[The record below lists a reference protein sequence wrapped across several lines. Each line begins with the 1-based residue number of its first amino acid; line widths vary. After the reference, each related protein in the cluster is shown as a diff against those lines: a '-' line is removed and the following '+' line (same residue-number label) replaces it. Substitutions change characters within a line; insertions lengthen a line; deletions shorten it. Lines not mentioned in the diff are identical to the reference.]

1 MICKALAIDAP
12 FRWVKMGWRF
22 VMLSPLGF
30 LSAVL
35 FSFALAGNLIGN
47 YQDFKWVTR
56 ITKSLLM
63 PLLLLM
69 FITTYQGERP
79 HLIYLALG
87 FSFLGDFFLLFNS
100 KEANTFFILGSISF
114 ILAHICYFLWFLL
127 FSLPN
132 LISPLMVLTTLFLV
146 PLTIWFW
153 KTICRHGHRYTP
165 ALIVYS
171 LLIDLLVIASTLT
184 WSKGPLLGTL
194 LAFMGAL
201 LFGFSDFLIAM
212 RVIGRPVDD
221 NVMVMMS
228 YSLAQFLLVC
238 GVVLLAY

>member
-1 MICKALAIDAP
+1 
-12 FRWVKMGWRF
+12 
-22 VMLSPLGF
+22 MLSPLGF